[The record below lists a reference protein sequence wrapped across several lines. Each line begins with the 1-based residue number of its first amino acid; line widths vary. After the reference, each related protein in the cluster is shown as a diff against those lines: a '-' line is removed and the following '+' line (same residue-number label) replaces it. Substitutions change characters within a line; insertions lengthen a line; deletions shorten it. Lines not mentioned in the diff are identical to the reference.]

1 MAKISFNKLGL
12 KKQGE
17 MKNFSYGDQII
28 EIKQYLPIE
37 EKLELLTRVINK
49 AIEQSPNFSNLLQVT
64 VFFSL
69 ELVYAYTNIQF
80 TEKQKEDFCKTFNLM
95 NENKLISEILKHIPD
110 SEISFLQEGLDST
123 LSALYAYRNSARGIL
138 ESLSTDYNNLNLDI
152 ESLQEKIK
160 DPENL
165 QLLKDILPLM

>member
-12 KKQGE
+12 KKQN
-17 MKNFSYGDQII
+17 KVTTLTIGDQNI

-37 EKLELLTRVINK
+37 EKLDFLTKVINK
-49 AIEQSPNFSNLLQVT
+49 VVEQSPNFLNSVQATTL
-64 VFFSL
+64 SAL
-69 ELVYAYTNIQF
+69 EMIYTYTNIQF
-80 TEKQKEDFCKTFNLM
+80 TEKQKEDFCKTYNLM
-95 NENKLISEILKHIPD
+95 DENGLIEKILDCIPNSEKCMLQDGLNSILSD
-110 SEISFLQEGLDST
+110 
-123 LSALYAYRNSARGIL
+123 LYAYRNSARGIL

-160 DPENL
+160 DPESL

>member
-12 KKQGE
+12 KKQN
-17 MKNFSYGDQII
+17 KITTLTIGDQDI

-37 EKLELLTRVINK
+37 EKLDFLTRVVNK
-49 AIEQSPNFSNLLQVT
+49 VVEQSPNFPNSIQATTL
-64 VFFSL
+64 SAL
-69 ELVYAYTNIQF
+69 EMIYTYTNIQF
-80 TEKQKEDFCKTFNLM
+80 TEKQKEDFCKTYNLM
-95 NENKLISEILKHIPD
+95 DENGLIKKILDCIPTSERRMLQDGLNSIL
-110 SEISFLQEGLDST
+110 SE
-123 LSALYAYRNSARGIL
+123 LYTYRNSARGIL

-160 DPENL
+160 DPESL

>member
-37 EKLELLTRVINK
+37 EKLKLLTRVINK

-138 ESLSTDYNNLNLDI
+138 ESLSADYNNLNLDI

>member
-160 DPENL
+160 DQENI

>member
-123 LSALYAYRNSARGIL
+123 LSALYVYRNSVRGIL

>member
-1 MAKISFNKLGL
+1 MSKINFNKLEL
-12 KKQGE
+12 KKQNKVE
-17 MKNFSYGDQII
+17 ILTFNNQDI

-37 EKLELLTRVINK
+37 KKLELLTKVINK
-49 AIEQSPNFSNLLQVT
+49 SVDQSPNFPNLVQLT

-69 ELVYAYTNIQF
+69 ELIYAYTNIQF
-80 TEKQKEDFCKTFNLM
+80 TEKQKEDFTKTFNLM
-95 NENKLISEILKHIPD
+95 AENRLMYKILNLIPGSEMQL
-110 SEISFLQEGLDST
+110 LQEGLDST
-123 LSALYAYRNSARGIL
+123 ITHFYGYRNSARGIL

-165 QLLKDILPLM
+165 KLLKDILPLM

>member
-12 KKQGE
+12 KKQSE
-17 MKNFSYGDQII
+17 MENFSYGDQII
-28 EIKQYLPIE
+28 EIKQYLPTE

-95 NENKLISEILKHIPD
+95 NENKLISEILKRIPD

-160 DPENL
+160 DPESL

>member
-12 KKQGE
+12 KKQSE
-17 MKNFSYGDQII
+17 MENFSYGDQII

-160 DPENL
+160 DPESL